1 MYKYWKSQKVYPEDI
16 QCVFEE
22 KNGNA
27 IFVGNLEAAENL
39 NTLKSN
45 SSSHVE
51 NNIKAVL
58 TAARSIHL
66 SHPKS

>member
-1 MYKYWKSQKVYPEDI
+1 MYKYWKSHKTYPEDI

-39 NTLKSN
+39 NTLINVTTSM
-45 SSSHVE
+45 SV
-51 NNIKAVL
+51 I
-58 TAARSIHL
+58 
-66 SHPKS
+66 